1 MNERYFMNLS
11 VLPQAFSVC
20 QISDVTTVDLSRE
33 FVFLSKTDEECSLV
47 CETTVVP
54 QNTLACEDGWR
65 AFRVC
70 GVLDFSLVG
79 VLSELSGLLAKAG
92 ISIFAVSTYNT
103 DYLFTKAEVFDRAL
117 ETLTNAG
124 YAILE

>member
-1 MNERYFMNLS
+1 MNLQM
-11 VLPQAFSVC
+11 LPQAFTVC
-20 QISDVTTVDLSRE
+20 QISDVTTVDFSRE

-47 CETTVVP
+47 CETASVP
-54 QNTLACEDGWR
+54 ANAIAREDGWR

-79 VLSELSGLLAKAG
+79 ILAELSAILSKAG

-103 DYLFTKAEVFDRAL
+103 DYLFTKADVFDRAL
-117 ETLTNAG
+117 ETLANAG